1 MLIPHNPNLE
11 TETNKNSLI
20 ILLIGVGLFLACLV
34 QINLLEKVGQRIL
47 TKIRL

>member
-11 TETNKNSLI
+11 TETNKNALI
-20 ILLIGVGLFLACLV
+20 ILLIGVASFLACIV